1 MCQPMNKLL
10 TTITLLCLFL
20 TGAFP
25 IQSHAQVPKLER
37 DALIALYTSTAG
49 IDWENSTNWNGP
61 PGTECDWHG
70 VSCSNSS
77 VYNIDLA
84 NNQLKGTIP
93 SEIGNLQNLKYLS
106 LWTNE
111 LTGSIPVEL
120 SNLKELASLNLAVNK
135 LTGNIPPGL
144 GELSQLTN
152 LQLYRNDLSGPIPEE
167 LGQLSKLSIL
177 SLRTNLS
184 SYSGSVPLSVR
195 NLPNLSTDDFDSLT
209 FIPPDDDEDGIS
221 NTADQNPTVV
231 AQYKVIEMPDYKII
245 YSNESKIINLVSSE
259 QLAAISTRPPN
270 TPDYIQVGRERK
282 FNFGKL
288 IYKHFDDAFD
298 FLIVTTITS
307 GDINAHSEVKP
318 HASGIGTWGIDRTSS
333 YGTSGE
339 LNSFITLSN
348 IKQIRYGTGTH
359 EVMHAWAHS
368 RKWESIP
375 WMHAGYANFGGI
387 LGGWVPDTLKQ
398 LNNGNYQITT
408 ITNPLSNPPYKGVAP
423 SGWAVPITPYGNF
436 ELYLAGLIGP
446 DEIGHDLKR
455 AIDFSWVDQQN
466 GIFSASEIQ
475 TTTIE
480 EYIAEEGERIPNHLN
495 SPKNFEALYVVI
507 SNEPLTLE
515 EWNEANDNVH
525 WFQLPN
531 DDGDNLRYNFWESTK
546 GKATMSF
553 NQTEHILTPGKDYKH
568 PYVPTVEWPSP
579 YNGVTPNPSL
589 GLTVNNIGI
598 LRASDSTI
606 YTCLSLFTNGFPSK
620 HNGVSKFDIG
630 LKVVSLSDATVQIT
644 KSREFNKIG
653 ALSDNSNTPDCAGK
667 YETNTGVYTDII
679 QTDNSVLETSWS
691 LIDPSNLILKLN
703 SYKELSSGQ

>member
-1 MCQPMNKLL
+1 MNKLL

-37 DALIALYTSTAG
+37 DSLIALYTSTAG

-61 PGTECDWHG
+61 PGTECDWYG
-70 VSCSNSS
+70 VYCSNSS
-77 VYNIDLA
+77 VYYINLS

-93 SEIGNLQNLKYLS
+93 SEIGNLQNLRNLT
-106 LWTNE
+106 LRTNE
-111 LTGSIPVEL
+111 LTGSIPEEL
-120 SNLKELASLNLAVNK
+120 SNLKELTTLNLAVNK

-144 GELSQLTN
+144 GKLSKLTM
-152 LQLYRNDLSGPIPEE
+152 LQLYRNDLSGQIPEE
-167 LGQLSKLSIL
+167 LGLLSKLSTL
-177 SLRTNLS
+177 LLTTNLS

-195 NLPNLSTDDFDSLT
+195 NLPNLSSDDFDSLT

-245 YSNESKIINLVSSE
+245 YSDESEIINLVSSDQA
-259 QLAAISTRPPN
+259 QLISMRATGPN
-270 TPDYIQVGRERK
+270 YIAEGRERRYD
-282 FNFGKL
+282 FGNL
-288 IYKHFDDAFD
+288 IYQHFDDTFD
-298 FLIVTTITS
+298 FLIVTTKNL
-307 GDINAHSEVKP
+307 GEQNYNMEVKP
-318 HASGIGTWGIDRTSS
+318 HASGTGTMYGIDRTSS
-333 YGTSGE
+333 YGSRGE
-339 LNSFITLSN
+339 LNSFVVLSSPKG
-348 IKQIRYGTGTH
+348 IKYGAGTH
-359 EVMHAWAHS
+359 EIMHTWAHS
-368 RKWESIP
+368 RKWESLP
-375 WMHAGYANFGGI
+375 WFHANDSNFGGM
-387 LGGWVPDTLKQ
+387 LGGWIPNTLK
-398 LNNGNYQITT
+398 LLDDGNYQVTT
-408 ITNPLSNPPYKGVAP
+408 VTNPLSNSPYKSVAP
-423 SGWAVPITPYGNF
+423 NGWSAPIIPYGNF

-480 EYIAEEGERIPNHLN
+480 EYIAEVGERIPNHLN
-495 SPKNFEALYVVI
+495 SPKNLEALYVVI
-507 SNEPLTLE
+507 SDEPLTLD

-568 PYVPTVEWPSP
+568 PYVPTAEWPSP

-620 HNGVSKFDIG
+620 YNGVSKFDIG